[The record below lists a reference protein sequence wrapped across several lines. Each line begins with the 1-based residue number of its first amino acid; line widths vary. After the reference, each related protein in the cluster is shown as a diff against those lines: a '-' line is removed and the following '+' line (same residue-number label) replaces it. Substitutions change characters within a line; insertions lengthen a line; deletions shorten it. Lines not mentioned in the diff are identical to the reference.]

1 MIDTRML
8 KQWGRDLD
16 HHFVRRWESQNI
28 IEDAAD
34 EIDHLRVMN
43 ERLQAQNDYQ
53 ANWWKRLA
61 KHIHIPDEVHD
72 MAGDLILARLKE
84 LEAENERLRGALDSA
99 GDVIAS
105 VVACCTYGSEAQA
118 KAGAYGISHEAFTKI
133 DQFIRKYSDILN
145 TLDGV
150 EPSISDGSKQDFNNP
165 DFNNH

>member
-1 MIDTRML
+1 MTSEIFGTDSLRNVAKNCL
-8 KQWGRDLD
+8 PEYEAR
-16 HHFVRRWESQNI
+16 FVLY
-28 IEDAAD
+28 AAD
-34 EIDHLRVMN
+34 KIDALR
-43 ERLQAQNDYQ
+43 
-53 ANWWKRLA
+53 
-61 KHIHIPDEVHD
+61 
-72 MAGDLILARLKE
+72 
-84 LEAENERLRGALDSA
+84 AENESLLFDNNELRQQVTYLEEDKAKLTAEVERLRGALDSA

>member
-1 MIDTRML
+1 MTSEIFGL
-8 KQWGRDLD
+8 Y
-16 HHFVRRWESQNI
+16 
-28 IEDAAD
+28 AAD
-34 EIDHLRVMN
+34 KIDALRAEN
-43 ERLQAQNDYQ
+43 ERLKGVIADYRQ
-53 ANWWKRLA
+53 DIARVL
-61 KHIHIPDEVHD
+61 DEQCPTDERHCGCVP
-72 MAGDLILARLKE
+72 ILR
-84 LEAENERLRGALDSA
+84 AEIERLRGALDSA